1 MKLVIMNYVSGSVD
15 IIDYTESEDVEIW
28 LNRNYSLQNINYMI
42 LDNLN
47 ISFFN
52 SKDFNNGNSN
62 S

>member
-1 MKLVIMNYVSGSVD
+1 MNYVSGSVD

-28 LNRNYSLQNINYMI
+28 LNRNYSLPNINYMI

>member
-1 MKLVIMNYVSGSVD
+1 MNYVSGSVD